1 VGPLRRLIGALA
13 VAGLVLGGVVLYR
26 RRLAQRRSRVD
37 LYYESGSMIS
47 LDEGSPAAERLLP
60 LARETL
66 QAARS

>member
-1 VGPLRRLIGALA
+1 
-13 VAGLVLGGVVLYR
+13 VLYR